1 MKDALSFQVYRD
13 LSMMDDKPNILL
25 FYEELVKQFGYIVL
39 FSGIF
44 PLAALLSFISN
55 GIQVRSQIKNLSYVR
70 RFRAEPSFGIGNW
83 FSCLES
89 LSFASIIINCYATY
103 ATSNVYAQIL
113 VIKKEKTDGANKSK
127 AIDLENNTF
136 KQFLGWNELKFFIF
150 IVIMEHA
157 ILLLKY
163 VLHRIYDDVPE
174 SVQKGKR
181 DN

>member
-1 MKDALSFQVYRD
+1 
-13 LSMMDDKPNILL
+13 MMDDKPNILL

-55 GIQVRSQIKNLSYVR
+55 SIQVRSQINNLSYVR

-103 ATSNVYAQIL
+103 ATSNVYSRIL
-113 VIKKEKTDGANKSK
+113 VIKKEVTITASAKSVVRLLAKDLIELIANILKVEHIIAALAEDDEYIYRGFVALVTK
-127 AIDLENNTF
+127 CVLDQLPVGVITIHYFN
-136 KQFLGWNELKFFIF
+136 WNGL
-150 IVIMEHA
+150 
-157 ILLLKY
+157 Y
-163 VLHRIYDDVPE
+163 
-174 SVQKGKR
+174 
-181 DN
+181 